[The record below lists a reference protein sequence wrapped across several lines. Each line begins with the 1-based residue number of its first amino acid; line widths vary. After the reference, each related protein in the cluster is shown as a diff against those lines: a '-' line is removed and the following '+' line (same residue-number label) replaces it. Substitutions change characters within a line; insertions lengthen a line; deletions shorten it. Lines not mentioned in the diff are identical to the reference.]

1 MTPEAADLWRRAVRS
16 LSSARLLSEPDP
28 DRSASTAYYAAF
40 YAVSAVLTFEGG
52 TTKSHQQVEVWL
64 HREFIKTGRWD
75 KERGQDYAELLQAR
89 RVGDYGGEQHVSVE
103 RARRAIEAAERILR
117 AVIDTIPGL
126 AGVSP
131 LD

>member
-1 MTPEAADLWRRAVRS
+1 M
-16 LSSARLLSEPDP
+16 
-28 DRSASTAYYAAF
+28 
-40 YAVSAVLTFEGG
+40 
-52 TTKSHQQVEVWL
+52 
-64 HREFIKTGRWD
+64 HRELIKTGRWD
-75 KERGQDYAELLQAR
+75 KERGQDYTELLQAR
-89 RVGDYGGEQHVSVE
+89 RVADYGGEQHVSVE